1 MTPITTHAKS
11 LRLYGKPCSRHLS
24 PAPTLFYR
32 RLSKFAGNVR
42 RSGIIFR
49 NIPKTGS
56 GTARHRTHGRRLDA
70 GPFSRFIFDPTQSAF
85 KKFGNPESGRF
96 PLVTLFVFQKK
107 YCCIFLF
114 PHFGIQFVTK
124 IQNRNTLSTAE
135 GSLPAAVFGGGR
147 APPAYRHYPA

>member
-49 NIPKTGS
+49 NSPKTGS
-56 GTARHRTHGRRLDA
+56 GTARHRTPGRRRDA
-70 GPFSRFIFDPTQSAF
+70 GPFSRFIFDPTSSVL

-96 PLVTLFVFQKK
+96 SSGNTFRITEKALGCFHIP
-107 YCCIFLF
+107 YS
-114 PHFGIQFVTK
+114 GIHFVTK
-124 IQNRNTLSTAE
+124 FQNRNTLSTAE

-147 APPAYRHYPA
+147 VFPAYRLYPA